1 MPSPAQ
7 VPMRR
12 RGAPPRPNETEKKP
26 PLPGHDECGARDR
39 NSKCGA
45 GDRNSN
51 RKRQHMKSQLKDL
64 CKKSAAA
71 SLLALLLF
79 GPAAMGAK
87 SKSGDSADVVA
98 HITLAGNDSVVI
110 AEREVG
116 RKHYLFINQPSQR
129 AVAVVDI
136 TNAKKPVIVKAVTY
150 PDGAQSTGEIFGTN
164 LLLVKAE
171 KAKGPG
177 EHAPSGVVAF
187 GGPLEADTP
196 QQFTGL
202 TSF

>member
-1 MPSPAQ
+1 
-7 VPMRR
+7 
-12 RGAPPRPNETEKKP
+12 
-26 PLPGHDECGARDR
+26 
-39 NSKCGA
+39 
-45 GDRNSN
+45 
-51 RKRQHMKSQLKDL
+51 MKSQLKDL

-136 TNAKKPVIVKAVTY
+136 TNAKKPVIVRAVTY

-202 TSF
+202 TSFLADEDRGLAYFTNADGLWIVRVKPVPRQDANDKMDSDGDGNRIYR

>member
-1 MPSPAQ
+1 
-7 VPMRR
+7 
-12 RGAPPRPNETEKKP
+12 
-26 PLPGHDECGARDR
+26 
-39 NSKCGA
+39 
-45 GDRNSN
+45 
-51 RKRQHMKSQLKDL
+51 MKSQLKDL

-150 PDGAQSTGEIFGTN
+150 PDGAQSAGEIFGTN
-164 LLLVKAE
+164 LLLVKPE

-177 EHAPSGVVAF
+177 EHALSAVVAF
-187 GGPLEADTP
+187 GGPHEAGNP

-202 TSF
+202 TSFFADEDRGLAHFTNADGLWIVRVKPVPRQDANDKMDSDGDGNRIYR